1 MTIPPD
7 LHTQPEPE
15 HIARAGDLLEAILA
29 GRLDCETRLAV
40 SAALA
45 TLYDVFPPYP
55 PPITPAPSQ
64 PLDLQTGISLVLEAL
79 QAAVRHAASA
89 EEAIRVGL
97 AGRELRRLREP

>member
-1 MTIPPD
+1 MDLPPD
-7 LHTQPEPE
+7 LQTQPEPE

-29 GRLDCETRLAV
+29 GPLDCETRLAV

-55 PPITPAPSQ
+55 PPTTPAPTQ
-64 PLDLQTGISLVLEAL
+64 PLELYTGISLVLEAL
-79 QAAVRHAASA
+79 QAAGHHAASA
-89 EEAIRVGL
+89 EEAICVGL